1 MVEPGETRV
10 NSEGVEDKKV
20 FKFKK
25 EKSWEKQK
33 CDEERWSRCARATE
47 ESWILNGWKWSG
59 LVPEG
64 TGKIAAVCFEYMQE

>member
-33 CDEERWSRCARATE
+33 CDEER
-47 ESWILNGWKWSG
+47 
-59 LVPEG
+59 
-64 TGKIAAVCFEYMQE
+64 